1 MPGTIHWATRE
12 RWEFYF
18 LLIIL
23 VMSWPAL
30 VGGLIVINSIEIV
43 WLSAGFL
50 VALAAF
56 CLES

>member
-1 MPGTIHWATRE
+1 M
-12 RWEFYF
+12 F
-18 LLIIL
+18 
-23 VMSWPAL
+23 VMSRPAL
-30 VGGLIVINSIEIV
+30 VGGLTVINSIEIV